1 MIPPRIR
8 GRPLRPLIG
17 RQGPFRG
24 VRDSLDPTGRD
35 PTLALRMRN
44 LVIPSPE
51 TGSSVEG
58 RPGFRPAGT
67 ASAGEVQWM
76 GQLTL
81 VDGSELTLR
90 IRDGEIDEY
99 SWTADAWTTRISQ
112 DDLTGAGITLATTG
126 LVHAFTFADLLIV
139 TDGVN
144 VPFGWDGSP
153 GGGLTAFSNV
163 PPLYG
168 PPTIYYGRIFG
179 IKAADRITIA
189 WSEPAQPDVGWEDTG
204 SGFNNAWELRQTDQ
218 SPIYA
223 LVGTNEALYYFRA
236 RSIGAVL
243 GAVDTEF
250 RTTGTHEAVSE
261 TVGTISPY
269 AVCVAE
275 GSIWFLD
282 SDGQPQRL
290 VIGGGLQ
297 HPAPWLDA
305 RETLR
310 GQDLGYLPRAQ
321 AVYRPDIR
329 CVLFLVASPGSQ
341 VLDRLLCYHAPT
353 GQYMGFW
360 DFPVAPTRIGIV
372 KDAET
377 APRDAQAGQGEI
389 TQADAVRQQDGD
401 CGTSAPM
408 QVGITYSTSSVQ
420 QGDTVTIEESI
431 SGSPFAP
438 VAAGFPVGT
447 ARHYTRSIPG
457 REYNADG
464 TPETRRYRVRLL
476 AEDGVERGVMET
488 GPVDTSY
495 DECAPPPP
503 PPQIGNA
510 QATRVANGDCVDE
523 EPMRV
528 RVQYSTSGTDVGDS
542 VRVDVSVN
550 GGSYVQLAS
559 GLAVGSG
566 FTDDVI
572 PDREFSPSGTQET
585 RRYRIRIV
593 GSDGQVR
600 AQAETGIV
608 ATHYVVCGAIDPQI
622 TQAVAARIADGSCPL
637 RSDSFSIPGIGP
649 TVEIVYTTTGTGN
662 GHTVAIDESID
673 GGAYSEV
680 RSGLATGSALV
691 AALVF
696 PAGRTYDAAGTPETR
711 KYRVRIV
718 DENGATVAQ
727 AETSAVDTSYVL
739 CPDLAA
745 ASATRIDG
753 SCNVQQGFGVPMRVR
768 LLYTVSA
775 SDAGDTIVIDRR
787 VNGGSYSVAASFAA
801 PGTGTW
807 DDELTGTYYDPD
819 GTPETRQYRV
829 RIERGGQTLAQ
840 RETAVID
847 TTASVC
853 NLPSDPV

>member
-1 MIPPRIR
+1 
-8 GRPLRPLIG
+8 
-17 RQGPFRG
+17 
-24 VRDSLDPTGRD
+24 
-35 PTLALRMRN
+35 
-44 LVIPSPE
+44 
-51 TGSSVEG
+51 
-58 RPGFRPAGT
+58 
-67 ASAGEVQWM
+67 
-76 GQLTL
+76 
-81 VDGSELTLR
+81 DGSELTLR

-329 CVLFLVASPGSQ
+329 CVLFLVASPGSR
-341 VLDRLLCYHAPT
+341 VLDRLLCHHAPT
-353 GQYMGFW
+353 GHYMGLW
-360 DFPVAPTRIGIV
+360 DFPVAPTPTGGA
-372 KDAET
+372 KDAQA
-377 APRDAQAGQGEI
+377 APRAALAGQGE
-389 TQADAVRQQDGD
+389 
-401 CGTSAPM
+401 
-408 QVGITYSTSSVQ
+408 
-420 QGDTVTIEESI
+420 TVTLAESI
-431 SGSPFAP
+431 PGSAFTP
-438 VAAGFPVGT
+438 VAAGLPVGT

-523 EPMRV
+523 EP
-528 RVQYSTSGTDVGDS
+528 
-542 VRVDVSVN
+542 
-550 GGSYVQLAS
+550 
-559 GLAVGSG
+559 
-566 FTDDVI
+566 
-572 PDREFSPSGTQET
+572 
-585 RRYRIRIV
+585 
-593 GSDGQVR
+593 
-600 AQAETGIV
+600 
-608 ATHYVVCGAIDPQI
+608 
-622 TQAVAARIADGSCPL
+622 
-637 RSDSFSIPGIGP
+637 
-649 TVEIVYTTTGTGN
+649 
-662 GHTVAIDESID
+662 
-673 GGAYSEV
+673 
-680 RSGLATGSALV
+680 
-691 AALVF
+691 
-696 PAGRTYDAAGTPETR
+696 
-711 KYRVRIV
+711 
-718 DENGATVAQ
+718 
-727 AETSAVDTSYVL
+727 
-739 CPDLAA
+739 
-745 ASATRIDG
+745 
-753 SCNVQQGFGVPMRVR
+753 
-768 LLYTVSA
+768 
-775 SDAGDTIVIDRR
+775 
-787 VNGGSYSVAASFAA
+787 
-801 PGTGTW
+801 
-807 DDELTGTYYDPD
+807 
-819 GTPETRQYRV
+819 
-829 RIERGGQTLAQ
+829 
-840 RETAVID
+840 
-847 TTASVC
+847 
-853 NLPSDPV
+853 